1 MNSVAFFADIVSG
14 NTVVE
19 DIFLPVS
26 SETIAASGNLT
37 YTDEIRDV
45 PLLQIC
51 VHECMIS
58 QSCYQ
63 FTYDRNTAACLLK
76 MCDKDLNGESKL
88 ICNWFMYFAVGYGLV
103 IMYKF
108 ICLTLKDY
116 PMAIELHMLLTHWL
130 GIINIWTA
138 LSSVCKKTRDFAW

>member
-1 MNSVAFFADIVSG
+1 MNIVAYFEDIVSG
-14 NTVVE
+14 NTLVE

-51 VHECMIS
+51 VHECVIS

-63 FTYDRNTAACLLK
+63 FTYDRNTATCLLK
-76 MCDKDLNGESKL
+76 MCDKDLKGESKL
-88 ICNWFMYFAVGYGLV
+88 ICN
-103 IMYKF
+103 
-108 ICLTLKDY
+108 
-116 PMAIELHMLLTHWL
+116 
-130 GIINIWTA
+130 
-138 LSSVCKKTRDFAW
+138 